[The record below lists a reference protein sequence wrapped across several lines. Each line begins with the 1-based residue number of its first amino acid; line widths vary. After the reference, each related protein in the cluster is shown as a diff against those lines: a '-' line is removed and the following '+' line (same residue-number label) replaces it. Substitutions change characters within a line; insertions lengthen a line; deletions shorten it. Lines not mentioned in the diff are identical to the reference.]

1 MQKLQTGPSL
11 PARVPGVVG
20 VGVVMCG
27 FQKGKVGLDGLFHLI
42 MPPSKMAIISFF
54 LHLFPC
60 SLFKCLLSIC
70 GCKPP
75 RGNTDRNQL
84 KSVPFPPKR
93 VNFVVWELHLNKTIS
108 EMFSLELSLTK

>member
-54 LHLFPC
+54 IC
-60 SLFKCLLSIC
+60 SHAHSLNVCSA
-70 GCKPP
+70 
-75 RGNTDRNQL
+75 
-84 KSVPFPPKR
+84 SVAASHQEGIQTET
-93 VNFVVWELHLNKTIS
+93 N
-108 EMFSLELSLTK
+108 

>member
-20 VGVVMCG
+20 VGVVICG

-54 LHLFPC
+54 LHL
-60 SLFKCLLSIC
+60 
-70 GCKPP
+70 
-75 RGNTDRNQL
+75 
-84 KSVPFPPKR
+84 
-93 VNFVVWELHLNKTIS
+93 
-108 EMFSLELSLTK
+108 